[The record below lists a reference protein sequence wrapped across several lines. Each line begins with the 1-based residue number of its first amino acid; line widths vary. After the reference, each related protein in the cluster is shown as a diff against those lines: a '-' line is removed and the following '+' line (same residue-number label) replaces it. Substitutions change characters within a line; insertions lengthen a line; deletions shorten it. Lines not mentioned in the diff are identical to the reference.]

1 MSDMHLLWTAFGSII
16 LLLFLVMVARLHAVV
31 ALILVSMVAGIAT
44 GMSPAEINKTIQSG
58 MGGTLGFIAVVVSL
72 GSMFGRMMEHTGALD
87 IIGQTLVNKVGKKHT
102 PWAIGFTGLI
112 CALPLFFDVAVVLLI
127 GIVYAAARRGGGN
140 VTANGCSLLAGIAAC
155 QAYLIP
161 TAGPV
166 LVASQLNADFG
177 YLIVFGILAAVPA
190 MMLAG
195 PVFGNWISKKV
206 DIPLPPKANSEC
218 AGECVE
224 GQALPPTFTLALG
237 LIMTPLIMIGMKSVA
252 IRFVAP
258 ESALHDWFTFLGH
271 PFTAILTACFLAF
284 YFLGCRRGMS
294 KQEVMNVCNAAIQ
307 PAGVII
313 LVTGAGGVFKQ
324 VLVDSGVGHAVGT
337 LLSSYNFSVVVL
349 AFLFA
354 AFVRVIQG
362 SATVA
367 MLTACGLIAPMLEP
381 MGLSGAQLAVVTIAI
396 GGGAKVLSHV
406 NDSGF
411 WLASRYLNISEKQTL
426 QTWTVLDT
434 IVGLTGLAVAVIIYN
449 FV

>member
-1 MSDMHLLWTAFGSII
+1 MSDMYLIWTALGSIV
-16 LLLFLVMVARLHAVV
+16 LLLFLVMKARLHAVI
-31 ALILVSMVAGIAT
+31 ALILVSMIAGIAT
-44 GMSPAEINKTIQSG
+44 GMSPAEINKTIQHG

-72 GSMFGRMMEHTGALD
+72 GSMFGRIMEHTGALD
-87 IIGQTLVNKVGKKHT
+87 IIGQTLVKKVGQKYT

-127 GIVYAAARRGGGN
+127 GIVFATARRGGGS

-166 LVASQLNADFG
+166 LVASQLGADFG
-177 YLIVFGILAAVPA
+177 YLIPFGILAAVPA

-195 PVFGNWISKKV
+195 PVYGSWIAKRV
-206 DIPLPPKANSEC
+206 EMPLPPVANKEC
-218 AGECVE
+218 AGECVAD
-224 GQALPPTFTLALG
+224 QPLPPTFSMAIV
-237 LIMTPLIMIGMKSVA
+237 LILMPLMMIGLKSIAV
-252 IRFVAP
+252 RFVEPA
-258 ESALHDWFTFLGH
+258 SSLHDWFSFIGH
-271 PFTAILTACFLAF
+271 PFTAILVACFMAF
-284 YFLGCRRGMS
+284 YILGHRRGMS
-294 KQEVMNVCNAAIQ
+294 KQEIMDICSAALQ

-324 VLVDSGVGHAVGT
+324 VLVDSGVGDAIGT

-354 AFVRVIQG
+354 AFVRVVQG

-367 MLTACGLIAPMLEP
+367 MLTACGLIAPLLEP
-381 MGLSGAQLAVVTIAI
+381 MNLTGAQLAVVTIAI

-411 WLASRYLNISEKQTL
+411 WLANRYLNLSETQTL
-426 QTWTVLDT
+426 KTWTVLDT
-434 IVGLTGLAVAVIIYN
+434 IVGLTGLAVAVVIYTL
-449 FV
+449 V